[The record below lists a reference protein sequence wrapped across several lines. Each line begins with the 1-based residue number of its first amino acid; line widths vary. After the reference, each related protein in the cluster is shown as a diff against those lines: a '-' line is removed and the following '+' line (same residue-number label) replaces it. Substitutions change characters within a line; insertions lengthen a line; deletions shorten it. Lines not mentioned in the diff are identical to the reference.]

1 MKKINLAV
9 TGCLGRMG
17 QQIIKSS
24 KNAQNFKLVS
34 ITENRI
40 INRKISGLK
49 PQLNSEEAFKNAN
62 IIIDFTIPKCTLE
75 VLKIAS
81 KLRKKV
87 VIGTTGFTQ
96 NQEKII
102 RLAELS
108 LMDFLTRSKDDVL
121 RYFGQ
126 TPQHWMML
134 HKVLI
139 AYYKNETI
147 SKNQLLK
154 FMERSYLTS
163 NTYIDNAI
171 KKDYFKII
179 RNKKDKRSI
188 FILPTEVTLKS
199 FEKFV
204 MKRENLYKI

>member
-1 MKKINLAV
+1 MIKVKK
-9 TGCLGRMG
+9 
-17 QQIIKSS
+17 
-24 KNAQNFKLVS
+24 
-34 ITENRI
+34 ED
-40 INRKISGLK
+40 KI
-49 PQLNSEEAFKNAN
+49 
-62 IIIDFTIPKCTLE
+62 
-75 VLKIAS
+75 V
-81 KLRKKV
+81 
-87 VIGTTGFTQ
+87 
-96 NQEKII
+96 

-108 LMDFLTRSKDDVL
+108 LGDFITRSKDIVL

-147 SKNQLLK
+147 TKRQLLK
-154 FMERSYLTS
+154 FIERSYLTS

-171 KKDYFKII
+171 KKEYFKII

-188 FILPTEVTLKS
+188 FILPTEITLKS

-204 MKRENLYKI
+204 MQREKLYKI

>member
-1 MKKINLAV
+1 MIKVKK
-9 TGCLGRMG
+9 
-17 QQIIKSS
+17 
-24 KNAQNFKLVS
+24 
-34 ITENRI
+34 E
-40 INRKISGLK
+40 
-49 PQLNSEEAFKNAN
+49 
-62 IIIDFTIPKCTLE
+62 D
-75 VLKIAS
+75 
-81 KLRKKV
+81 
-87 VIGTTGFTQ
+87 
-96 NQEKII
+96 KII

-108 LMDFLTRSKDDVL
+108 LGDFITRSKDIVL

-147 SKNQLLK
+147 TKRQLLK
-154 FMERSYLTS
+154 FIERSYLTS

-171 KKDYFKII
+171 RKEYFKII

-188 FILPTEVTLKS
+188 FILPTEITLKS

-204 MKRENLYKI
+204 IQREKLYKI

>member
-1 MKKINLAV
+1 MIKVKK
-9 TGCLGRMG
+9 
-17 QQIIKSS
+17 
-24 KNAQNFKLVS
+24 
-34 ITENRI
+34 EN
-40 INRKISGLK
+40 
-49 PQLNSEEAFKNAN
+49 
-62 IIIDFTIPKCTLE
+62 
-75 VLKIAS
+75 
-81 KLRKKV
+81 
-87 VIGTTGFTQ
+87 
-96 NQEKII
+96 KII

-108 LMDFLTRSKDDVL
+108 LGDFITRSKDTVL

-147 SKNQLLK
+147 TKHQLLK
-154 FMERSYLTS
+154 FIERSYLTS

-171 KKDYFKII
+171 RKEYFKII

-188 FILPTEVTLKS
+188 FILPTEITLKS

-204 MKRENLYKI
+204 IQREKLYKI

>member
-1 MKKINLAV
+1 MIKVKK
-9 TGCLGRMG
+9 
-17 QQIIKSS
+17 
-24 KNAQNFKLVS
+24 
-34 ITENRI
+34 E
-40 INRKISGLK
+40 
-49 PQLNSEEAFKNAN
+49 
-62 IIIDFTIPKCTLE
+62 D
-75 VLKIAS
+75 
-81 KLRKKV
+81 
-87 VIGTTGFTQ
+87 
-96 NQEKII
+96 KII

-108 LMDFLTRSKDDVL
+108 LGDFITRSKDIVL

-147 SKNQLLK
+147 TKHQLLK
-154 FMERSYLTS
+154 FIERSYLTS

-171 KKDYFKII
+171 KKEYFKII

-188 FILPTEVTLKS
+188 FILPTEITLKS

-204 MKRENLYKI
+204 MQREKLYKI